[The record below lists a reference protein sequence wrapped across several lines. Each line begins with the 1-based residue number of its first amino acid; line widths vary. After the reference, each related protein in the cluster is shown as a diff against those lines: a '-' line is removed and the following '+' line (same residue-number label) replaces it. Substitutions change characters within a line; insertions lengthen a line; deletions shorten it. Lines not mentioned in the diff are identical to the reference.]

1 MSRLFVDILKKFFLI
16 TTVPLLL
23 LFLLYF
29 FNMRSFYLNNI
40 EENISKD
47 ISTQKES
54 IKSKLESIRKMARLA
69 LYLNG
74 QGSDDG
80 FSHLKGLFYQF
91 SEFYEMVVYTDSGD
105 ILFGLNKYY
114 IFQPENFSINE
125 SPEMFYKNGDYY
137 MMQRIELA
145 NSNLNLGYTISARKF
160 FLKFAMKVPE
170 DYNFIVLNRKNK
182 LMFHS
187 NFPLTK
193 TEQIHVKNL
202 VEELEKNKKA
212 GNEYTFYQENSVAK
226 IFNFSGYPFKIGI
239 EVDNKVIFGKF
250 SSDILNFGLMLL
262 ILIVAEII
270 ATYVMTK
277 RLLKPINTIN
287 KMSANMESGETGLDI
302 LNIPKNELGDLMV
315 NVHSAADRIK
325 NLLKEKDV
333 QHKEILSLYN
343 ENRRQLEKLDNLL
356 NSVVDGVYVVNSEL
370 KVTYINDSE
379 LAFLGM
385 KREDVVGQNCYGILF
400 ERQSPCRFC
409 PLVENHIIDKTAIND
424 ITMAELGRQDDEREY
439 VNIYFV
445 PFGDD
450 EYIVSIH
457 DITEIKKAFNEIAE
471 KESLLSNIFDSSED
485 MIFFKDLNGVYV
497 KTNEAFDS
505 IFGLMK
511 DYAMGKTDYEIF
523 DGSMAKEFIDF
534 DKEVI
539 NSGSS
544 IRKEESFISSRGSPV
559 YLETFKT
566 VVKGDSGEMLGVLGM
581 GRDITERKN
590 LEKELSREKDKLLIT
605 LRSIGD
611 GVIVT
616 DYNQNVEM
624 LNDVAVELTG
634 YSEREA
640 KGRHIKD
647 IFHIISEKT
656 GEEIENPVE
665 KCMETKSICQLEN
678 HTLLINKD
686 EYPVVIADSAA
697 PIIYDNLVIG
707 AVLVFRDETEK
718 RQIQSEMI
726 KKQKLESVGVLA
738 GGIAHDFNNILTAMS
753 TYNTLLDMSI
763 SEEDKEKKYVKN
775 MSKLI
780 SRAEFL
786 SNRLLTFAKGGTP
799 VKQATD
805 VYSIIKETIDFVL
818 AGTEIDY
825 VINESEDLW
834 KAEADPNQIAQVF
847 HNILINA
854 RHAIDSEGLIKV
866 NLENKIIEKDTSVLQ
881 KGKYVLISI
890 EDNGKGIS
898 KEHLER
904 IFEPFYTSKSD
915 GSGLGLSIAYSV
927 VKNHDGHI
935 YVESEEGKGTIFYI
949 YLKASG

>member
-1 MSRLFVDILKKFFLI
+1 
-16 TTVPLLL
+16 
-23 LFLLYF
+23 
-29 FNMRSFYLNNI
+29 
-40 EENISKD
+40 
-47 ISTQKES
+47 
-54 IKSKLESIRKMARLA
+54 
-69 LYLNG
+69 
-74 QGSDDG
+74 
-80 FSHLKGLFYQF
+80 
-91 SEFYEMVVYTDSGD
+91 
-105 ILFGLNKYY
+105 
-114 IFQPENFSINE
+114 
-125 SPEMFYKNGDYY
+125 
-137 MMQRIELA
+137 
-145 NSNLNLGYTISARKF
+145 
-160 FLKFAMKVPE
+160 
-170 DYNFIVLNRKNK
+170 
-182 LMFHS
+182 
-187 NFPLTK
+187 
-193 TEQIHVKNL
+193 
-202 VEELEKNKKA
+202 
-212 GNEYTFYQENSVAK
+212 
-226 IFNFSGYPFKIGI
+226 
-239 EVDNKVIFGKF
+239 
-250 SSDILNFGLMLL
+250 
-262 ILIVAEII
+262 
-270 ATYVMTK
+270 
-277 RLLKPINTIN
+277 
-287 KMSANMESGETGLDI
+287 
-302 LNIPKNELGDLMV
+302 
-315 NVHSAADRIK
+315 
-325 NLLKEKDV
+325 
-333 QHKEILSLYN
+333 
-343 ENRRQLEKLDNLL
+343 
-356 NSVVDGVYVVNSEL
+356 
-370 KVTYINDSE
+370 
-379 LAFLGM
+379 
-385 KREDVVGQNCYGILF
+385 
-400 ERQSPCRFC
+400 
-409 PLVENHIIDKTAIND
+409 
-424 ITMAELGRQDDEREY
+424 
-439 VNIYFV
+439 
-445 PFGDD
+445 
-450 EYIVSIH
+450 
-457 DITEIKKAFNEIAE
+457 
-471 KESLLSNIFDSSED
+471 
-485 MIFFKDLNGVYV
+485 
-497 KTNEAFDS
+497 
-505 IFGLMK
+505 
-511 DYAMGKTDYEIF
+511 
-523 DGSMAKEFIDF
+523 
-534 DKEVI
+534 
-539 NSGSS
+539 
-544 IRKEESFISSRGSPV
+544 
-559 YLETFKT
+559 
-566 VVKGDSGEMLGVLGM
+566 
-581 GRDITERKN
+581 
-590 LEKELSREKDKLLIT
+590 LIT

-866 NLENKIIEKDTSVLQ
+866 NLENKIIEKDTAVLQ

>member
-16 TTVPLLL
+16 TTIPLLL

-29 FNMRSFYLNNI
+29 FNMRSFYFNNI
-40 EENISKD
+40 EESISKD

-54 IKSKLESIRKMARLA
+54 IKSKLESIQKMAKLA
-69 LYLNG
+69 LYLKG
-74 QGSDDG
+74 QSSENG

-91 SEFYEMVVYTDSGD
+91 DEFYEMVVYTDKGD

-114 IFQPENFSINE
+114 VFQPENYNINE

-137 MMQRIELA
+137 MMQRVGLA
-145 NSNLNLGYTISARKF
+145 NSNLKLEYTISARNF
-160 FLKFAMKVPE
+160 FMKFALKMPE
-170 DYNFIVLNRKNK
+170 GYNFIVLNRKNE
-182 LMFHS
+182 LVFH
-187 NFPLTK
+187 NNLPLTK
-193 TEQIHVKNL
+193 TEQTHVKNL
-202 VEELEKNKKA
+202 VEQLEKNKKA
-212 GNEYTFYQENSVAK
+212 GNEYTLYQENSVAK
-226 IFNFSGYPFKIGI
+226 FFDLPDYPFKIGI
-239 EVDNKVIFGKF
+239 EVDNSVIFRKF
-250 SSDILNFGLMLL
+250 SSDIINFGILLL

-277 RLLKPINTIN
+277 RLIRPINKLN
-287 KMSANMESGETGLDI
+287 KMSENMESENSGLDI

-315 NVHSAADRIK
+315 NVQSAADRIK
-325 NLLKEKDV
+325 NLLQDKDV
-333 QHKEILSLYN
+333 QHEEILSLYN
-343 ENRRQLEKLDNLL
+343 ENRTQLEKLDNLL
-356 NSVVDGVYVVNSEL
+356 NSVVDGVYVVNSEM

-379 LAFLGM
+379 LSFLNM
-385 KREDVVGQNCYGILF
+385 KREEVLGRNCYGILF
-400 ERQSPCRFC
+400 GRETPCPFC
-409 PLVENHIIDKTAIND
+409 PLVENNIRDKASINE
-424 ITMAELGRQDDEREY
+424 ITMAELGRSYDEREY
-439 VNIYFV
+439 VNIFFV
-445 PFGDD
+445 PFGED

-457 DITEIKKAFNEIAE
+457 DITEIKSAFNEIAE

-497 KTNEAFDS
+497 KTNEAFDT

-511 DYAMGKTDYEIF
+511 DYAIGKRDYEIF
-523 DGSMAKEFIDF
+523 DGSMAKEFINYDN
-534 DKEVI
+534 EVI
-539 NSGSS
+539 DAGSS
-544 IRKEESFISSRGSPV
+544 VKKEESFISSRGTSV
-559 YLETFKT
+559 YLETFRT
-566 VVKGDSGEMLGVLGM
+566 VVKGESGEKLGILGM

-590 LEKELSREKDKLLIT
+590 LERELSREKDKLLIT
-605 LRSIGD
+605 LKSIGD

-634 YSEREA
+634 YSEEEA

-656 GEEIENPVE
+656 GEEIENPVD

-678 HTLLINKD
+678 HTLLINKN

-697 PIIYDNLVIG
+697 PIIFDNLVIG

-718 RQIQSEMI
+718 RKMQAEMI

-753 TYNTLLDMSI
+753 TYNSLLDMYT
-763 SEEDKEKKYVKN
+763 SEEEKEKKYIKN

-786 SNRLLTFAKGGTP
+786 SNRLLTFAKGGAP
-799 VKQATD
+799 VKQATE

-825 VINESEDLW
+825 KINQSEDLW

-854 RHAIDSEGLIKV
+854 RHAIDLEGLIKV
-866 NLENKIIEKDTSVLQ
+866 NLENRVIEKDTAVLQ

-890 EDNGKGIS
+890 ADNGKGIS

-915 GSGLGLSIAYSV
+915 GSGLGLSIVYSV
-927 VKNHDGHI
+927 VKNHDGYI
-935 YVESEEGKGTIFYI
+935 YVESEEGKETTFYI
-949 YLKASG
+949 YLQASG